1 MQNFFMHDTA
11 HTTCVSNDSILFHFY
26 LLSSR
31 HWAFYWAYRIM
42 LQGRLFPIKNPQG
55 TRKINAFRVFLGIF
69 NLLPAMGLEPIR
81 GCPQQILSLPRL
93 PFRHAGIYSFSEQMI
108 YYHTPKKFATKKSKK
123 SQKPIPSISQLQL
136 QKLPKI
142 VAGFLPM
149 LYNKYTPISELCSLE
164 WIFRN
169 GIKYIHFD
177 FVILGDYYEE
187 SSNRCR
193 WLEKIY

>member
-1 MQNFFMHDTA
+1 MVDLSLVALTQ
-11 HTTCVSNDSILFHFY
+11 DSPFLCILFKVIILKMKKH
-26 LLSSR
+26 R
-31 HWAFYWAYRIM
+31 IYRCFI
-42 LQGRLFPIKNPQG
+42 
-55 TRKINAFRVFLGIF
+55 
-69 NLLPAMGLEPIR
+69 LPVAGLEPAR

-123 SQKPIPSISQLQL
+123 SQKPVPSISQLQL

-164 WIFRN
+164 
-169 GIKYIHFD
+169 
-177 FVILGDYYEE
+177 
-187 SSNRCR
+187 
-193 WLEKIY
+193 